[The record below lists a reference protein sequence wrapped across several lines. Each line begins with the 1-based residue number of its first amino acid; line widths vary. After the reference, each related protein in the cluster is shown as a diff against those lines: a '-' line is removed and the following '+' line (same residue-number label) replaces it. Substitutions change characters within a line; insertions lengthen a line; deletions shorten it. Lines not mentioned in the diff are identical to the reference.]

1 MPRTKSTSASHV
13 NSIAIRWCICFTT
26 ASMEV
31 RKGHT
36 LDPQPMG
43 ISDIQLG
50 SVVGASTLEAMLV
63 VDVVEEPGPGAPD
76 VLAVVVVVVGVV
88 VAEVE
93 EVAIELVGPSGG
105 VVFAGLVTT
114 WAALVV
120 VHVAVM
126 VVVPSVLQ

>member
-1 MPRTKSTSASHV
+1 
-13 NSIAIRWCICFTT
+13 
-26 ASMEV
+26 MEV